1 MKNEVILK
9 PNVADNTCN
18 TCHKFFSPEITMISQ
33 TFDM

>member
-18 TCHKFFSPEITMISQ
+18 TCHNFFPEISMISQ